1 MSLLAAIEYY
11 HTLLTPE
18 AATASWARLSEEMRA
33 RRLYFGERPLAT
45 VLRPRLL
52 AAEQYALLQRAVG
65 AVAAAARKVVAPA
78 LDPGPDGE
86 AVRQVLLLT
95 PHEEALVARHP
106 GYAEPGAH
114 SRMDTFLT
122 LDGSSLQFV
131 EYNAESP
138 AAIAYQDLLAEA
150 FLAMPVMQ
158 EFVRRF
164 PLRPLPARRRLLET
178 LLAAWHEAGAPGGE
192 PVVAIVD
199 WRDLPTATEFE
210 LFAAYFAEHG
220 LRALICAPDD
230 LRFRDGCLLAELD
243 GSVTPVTIVFKRVLT
258 SELLTHYGAAALDHP
273 LVQAYTAGACVLVN
287 NFRAKLLH
295 KKSLFALLSDER
307 FHDPL
312 GAEERA
318 ALVAHVPWTRVVRP
332 GETIY
337 QGERVDLLAF
347 ARANRE
353 RLVLKPNDDYGG
365 RGITIGWETD
375 AAGWDAAL
383 RAALEAPFVVQER
396 VRIAYE
402 PYPTL
407 VDGQVV
413 VSERLVDSDPFLF
426 GLDVDGC
433 LCRLSTMTL
442 LNVTAGGGSTVPVFV
457 LEQGQGF
464 SALTEM
470 SSAEDSEWSVK

>member
-1 MSLLAAIEYY
+1 MSLLTAIEYY
-11 HTLLTPE
+11 HSLLTPE
-18 AATASWARLSEEMRA
+18 AATASWLRLSEEMRA

-45 VLRPRLL
+45 VLRPRLITGS
-52 AAEQYALLQRAVG
+52 QYALLQRAVG
-65 AVAAAARKVVAPA
+65 AVATAARKVTAAA
-78 LDPGPDGE
+78 LDPGAEGE

-95 PHEEALVARHP
+95 PQEEELIARHP
-106 GYAEPGAH
+106 GYAEPSAH

-122 LDGSSLQFV
+122 LDGASLQFV

-138 AAIAYQDLLAEA
+138 AAIAYQDLLSEA
-150 FLAMPVMQ
+150 FLATPVMQ
-158 EFVRRF
+158 AFVQRYPVRS
-164 PLRPLPARRRLLET
+164 LPARQRLLET
-178 LLAAWHEAGAPGGE
+178 LLASWREAGAPGGE

-199 WRDLPTATEFE
+199 WRGLPTATEFE
-210 LFAAYFAEHG
+210 LFAAYFAGHG
-220 LRALICAPDD
+220 LRALICTPDD
-230 LRFRDGCLLAELD
+230 LRFRDGRLVAELD
-243 GSVTPVTIVFKRVLT
+243 GAATPVTIVFKRVLT

-273 LVQAYTAGACVLVN
+273 LVQAYTAGACVVVN

-307 FHDPL
+307 FHAPLDP
-312 GAEERA
+312 GERA
-318 ALVAHVPWTRVVRP
+318 AVTAHVPWTRVVRP
-332 GETIY
+332 GETTY

-375 AAGWDAAL
+375 AAGWEAAL
-383 RAALEAPFVVQER
+383 QTALQSPFVLQER
-396 VRIAYE
+396 VVIAYE
-402 PYPTL
+402 PYPAL

-426 GLDVDGC
+426 GTEVEGC

-457 LEQGQGF
+457 LEQ
-464 SALTEM
+464 A
-470 SSAEDSEWSVK
+470 

>member
-1 MSLLAAIEYY
+1 MSLLTAIEYY
-11 HTLLTPE
+11 HSLLTPE
-18 AATASWARLSEEMRA
+18 VATASWARLSEEMRV

-45 VLRPRLL
+45 VLRPRLITG
-52 AAEQYALLQRAVG
+52 AQYTLLQGAVG
-65 AVAAAARKVVAPA
+65 AVAAAARKVIAAA
-78 LDPGPDGE
+78 LDPGPEGE

-95 PHEEALVARHP
+95 PQEEALIARHP
-106 GYAEPGAH
+106 GYAEPSAH

-122 LDGSSLQFV
+122 LDGASLQFV

-138 AAIAYQDLLAEA
+138 AAIAYQDLLSEA
-150 FLAMPVMQ
+150 FLATPVMQ
-158 EFVRRF
+158 EFARRY
-164 PLRPLPARRRLLET
+164 PVRPLPARQRLLET
-178 LLAAWHEAGAPGGE
+178 LLASWREAGAPGGE

-199 WRDLPTATEFE
+199 WRGLPTATEFE
-210 LFAAYFAEHG
+210 LFAAYFASHG

-230 LRFRDGCLLAELD
+230 LRFRDGRLVAELD
-243 GSVTPVTIVFKRVLT
+243 GAATPVTIVFKRVLT
-258 SELLTHYGAAALDHP
+258 SELLTHYGEAALDHP
-273 LVQAYTAGACVLVN
+273 LVQAYTAGACVVVN

-307 FHDPL
+307 FHAPL
-312 GAEERA
+312 DSGERA
-318 ALVAHVPWTRVVRP
+318 AVAAHVPWTRVVRP
-332 GETIY
+332 GETTY

-375 AAGWDAAL
+375 AAGWETALQAAL
-383 RAALEAPFVVQER
+383 QSPFVLQER
-396 VRIAYE
+396 VVIAYE
-402 PYPTL
+402 PYPAL

-426 GLDVDGC
+426 GAGVEGC

-457 LEQGQGF
+457 LEQ
-464 SALTEM
+464 A
-470 SSAEDSEWSVK
+470 

>member
-1 MSLLAAIEYY
+1 MSLLTAIEYY
-11 HTLLTPE
+11 HSLLTPE
-18 AATASWARLSEEMRA
+18 VATASWARLSEEMRA

-45 VLRPRLL
+45 VLRPRLITG
-52 AAEQYALLQRAVG
+52 AQYALLQRAVG
-65 AVAAAARKVVAPA
+65 AVATAARKVTAAA
-78 LDPGPDGE
+78 LDPGAEGE

-95 PHEEALVARHP
+95 PQEEELIARHP
-106 GYAEPGAH
+106 GYAEPSAH

-122 LDGSSLQFV
+122 LDGASLQFV

-138 AAIAYQDLLAEA
+138 AAIAYQDLLSEA
-150 FLAMPVMQ
+150 FLATPVMQ
-158 EFVRRF
+158 EFARRY
-164 PLRPLPARRRLLET
+164 PVRPLPARQRLLET
-178 LLAAWHEAGAPGGE
+178 LLASWREAGAPGGE

-199 WRDLPTATEFE
+199 WRGLPTATEFE
-210 LFAAYFAEHG
+210 LFAAYFAGHG
-220 LRALICAPDD
+220 LRALICTPDD
-230 LRFRDGCLLAELD
+230 LRFRDGRLVAELD
-243 GSVTPVTIVFKRVLT
+243 GAATPVTIVFKRVLT

-307 FHDPL
+307 FHAPL
-312 GAEERA
+312 DSGERA
-318 ALVAHVPWTRVVRP
+318 AVTAHVPWTRVVRP
-332 GETIY
+332 GETTY

-375 AAGWDAAL
+375 AAGWEAAL
-383 RAALEAPFVVQER
+383 QTALQSPFVLQER
-396 VRIAYE
+396 VVIAYE
-402 PYPTL
+402 PYPAL

-426 GLDVDGC
+426 GAGVEGC

-442 LNVTAGGGSTVPVFV
+442 LNVTAGGGSTAPVFV
-457 LEQGQGF
+457 LEQ
-464 SALTEM
+464 A
-470 SSAEDSEWSVK
+470 